1 MRQPVTPPK
10 PPRRAKRTEAA
21 TQAVAAAVTD
31 PDLREL
37 MTRAPLWRRPGF
49 LVRRLHQIH
58 SALFHEECA
67 AFDITPVQY
76 AVLTAI
82 SINPGADQHSIAQE
96 VGIDRTN
103 VADVLSRL
111 ARRGLVRRQR
121 GEIDRRTY
129 LAWLTPEGETLTRS
143 MLAAMRNAQERLLS
157 PLDEPDRETFMSLL
171 MRLINANNDA
181 SRATLGPAKVER
193 AA

>member
-1 MRQPVTPPK
+1 MTTTK
-10 PPRRAKRTEAA
+10 TPRRPRPAEAA
-21 TQAVAAAVTD
+21 PDTLAGAVTD
-31 PDLREL
+31 PELREL
-37 MTRAPLWRRPGF
+37 MTRLPLWRRPGF

-76 AVLTAI
+76 AVLSTI
-82 SINPGADQHSIAQE
+82 SLNPGADQQSIAQD

-111 ARRGLVRRQR
+111 ARRGLIRRQR
-121 GEIDRRTY
+121 GETDRRAT
-129 LAWLTPEGETLTRS
+129 LAWLTPEGETLTRA
-143 MLAAMRNAQERLLS
+143 MLSAMRNAQERLLS
-157 PLDEPDRETFMSLL
+157 PLDEPERDTFMSLL
-171 MRLINANNDA
+171 LRLIDANNDA